1 MDPRLELEL
10 KQELDLDRWNCQ
22 WINGEKVTSAQGS
35 MTVYNPATGEAV
47 GRVPRGDGEA
57 AARAVDAAS
66 AALPGWGRLTAVQRA
81 AYLNLWAERIE
92 QARDQLARLM
102 SREQGK
108 PIQEAAG
115 ELDGSVQ
122 FIRWYAEEGKR
133 VYGETIPGSRPN
145 QRIMV
150 WRQPVGVVGMITPW
164 NFPAAMIIRKAAPAL
179 TAGCTIVVKP
189 ASQTPLIAV
198 ALMELLI
205 DTGIPSGVANLVTGS
220 AAAISDV
227 FLSDARVRK
236 ISFTGSTEVGKSIMQ
251 RAAGGLKRLSLELG
265 GIAPVIVF
273 PDADIELAAESIV
286 GNKFEN
292 CGQVCNGINVI
303 YAHETIHKELSERIA
318 AQTRMLR
325 VGPGDEPDVEV
336 GPLIDREAMLR
347 VERLVADAKA
357 KGASVLTGG
366 YALLEEK
373 YAHGHYYAPTVLTD
387 VNEEMDVMKEEIFG
401 PVAPIVAFSEE
412 DEVIAR
418 CNATPYGLAAYVFT
432 RDVSRV
438 YRMCEQLE
446 FGMVAVNGTSLSVPQ
461 APFGGIKESG
471 TGREGGHHGLD
482 DYLELK
488 YINLFVEGKGDER
501 WVTIGR
507 KSSPGHPVPGPAGL
521 SPLLS
526 WKER

>member
-1 MDPRLELEL
+1 M
-10 KQELDLDRWNCQ
+10 DRWNCQ
-22 WINGEKVTSAQGS
+22 WINGEKVTEARDSLI
-35 MTVYNPATGEAV
+35 VYNPATGEAV
-47 GRVPRGDGEA
+47 GRVPRGNGEA
-57 AARAVDAAS
+57 AARAVEAAS
-66 AALPGWGRLTAVQRA
+66 LALPGWGRLTAVQRA
-81 AYLNLWAERIE
+81 SYLNQWADRIE
-92 QARDQLARLM
+92 RERDDLARLI

-108 PIQEAAG
+108 PVEEAAG
-115 ELDGSVQ
+115 ELEGSAQ

-133 VYGETIPGSRPN
+133 SYGETIPGSRPN

-179 TAGCTIVVKP
+179 AAGCTIVVKP

-198 ALMELLI
+198 ALLQLLM

-227 FLSDARVRK
+227 FLSDSRVRK
-236 ISFTGSTEVGKSIMQ
+236 ISFTGSTEVGKSIMM

-273 PDADIELAAESIV
+273 PDADVELAAKSIV

-303 YAHETIHKELSERIA
+303 YAHEAIHKELIERISSLA
-318 AQTRMLR
+318 SMLR
-325 VGPGDEPDVEV
+325 VGPGDEPNVDI
-336 GPLIDREAMLR
+336 GPLIDGEALLR
-347 VERLVADAKA
+347 VDRLVADAEA
-357 KGASVLTGG
+357 KGASILTGG
-366 YALLEEK
+366 YRLTEEK
-373 YAHGHYYAPTVLTD
+373 YAHGHFYAPTVLTD

-401 PVAPIVAFSEE
+401 PVAPIVSFASE
-412 DEVIAR
+412 DGVIAR

-432 RDVSRV
+432 REVSRV

-446 FGMVAVNGTSLSVPQ
+446 FGMIAVNGTSLSVPQ

-482 DYLELK
+482 DFLELK
-488 YINLFVEGKGDER
+488 YINLNLEEKG
-501 WVTIGR
+501 G
-507 KSSPGHPVPGPAGL
+507 
-521 SPLLS
+521 
-526 WKER
+526 

>member
-1 MDPRLELEL
+1 MTKGNEATDPRPEP
-10 KQELDLDRWNCQ
+10 DLDRWNCQ
-22 WINGEKVTSAQGS
+22 WINGEKVTDARDSI
-35 MTVYNPATGEAV
+35 TVYNPATGEAV
-47 GRVPRGDGEA
+47 GRVPRGDGET

-66 AALPGWGRLTAVQRA
+66 HALTGWGRLTAVQRT
-81 AYLNLWAERIE
+81 AYLNQWADRIE
-92 QARDQLARLM
+92 RERNELARLM

-108 PIQEAAG
+108 PIEEAAG
-115 ELDGSVQ
+115 ELDGSAQ

-133 VYGETIPGSRPN
+133 VYGETIPGSRPD

-179 TAGCTIVVKP
+179 AAGCTIVVKP

-198 ALMELLI
+198 ALFQLLM
-205 DTGIPSGVANLVTGS
+205 DTGIPKGVANLVTGS
-220 AAAISDV
+220 AATISDV

-236 ISFTGSTEVGKSIMQ
+236 ISFTGSTEVGKSIME
-251 RAAGGLKRLSLELG
+251 RAAIQLKRLSLELG
-265 GIAPVIVF
+265 GIAPVIVY
-273 PDADIELAAESIV
+273 PDADLELAAKSIV

-303 YAHETIHKELSERIA
+303 YAHEAIRQELSERIVEL
-318 AQTRMLR
+318 TRALR
-325 VGPGDEPDVEV
+325 VGPGDEPDVDI

-347 VERLVADAKA
+347 VDRLVADSQA
-357 KGASVLTGG
+357 KGAAIRTGG
-366 YALLEEK
+366 YRLMDEK
-373 YAHGHYYAPTVLTD
+373 YAHGHFYAPTVLTD
-387 VNEEMDVMKEEIFG
+387 VNDEMDVMKEEIFG
-401 PVAPIVAFSEE
+401 PVAPIASFADE

-418 CNATPYGLAAYVFT
+418 SNATPYGLAAYVFT

-471 TGREGGHHGLD
+471 SGREGGHHGLD
-482 DYLELK
+482 DYMDLK
-488 YINLFVEGKGDER
+488 YINLNLEGKG
-501 WVTIGR
+501 G
-507 KSSPGHPVPGPAGL
+507 
-521 SPLLS
+521 
-526 WKER
+526 